1 MTYPL
6 LRSLARLLLSIFYR
20 RLEIVGLERVPPTG
34 PLVVVAN
41 HQNALVDGA
50 LLVAAIPRRLVPVAK
65 APLFTH
71 PIAGP
76 LLRLVGAIPVHRR
89 QDAPGETDPARNA
102 EMFAEAAATLRRGAG
117 ILILPEGVSQPEPTL
132 MPLRTGVARLV
143 LGAERSAVTPLGIT
157 ILPVGLVFDR
167 PGTFRDG
174 SALVLIGDP
183 VPTASALARVE
194 QDPEGAVRDL
204 TDRVAAALRALMVE
218 AHDRETLRLLDIA
231 ETLWREGAG
240 ELGSDSVA
248 ERAAWKRQTLRA
260 ARYLAAHAPAR
271 LAAVRLALRDYA
283 DDHEAVDV
291 QAESYR
297 PASAIRYVV
306 REGLSLALGLPLA
319 VWGLVNHVV
328 PYQLTAVA
336 GRALRPEPD
345 IEATYKLGV
354 GLLLYPLAWG
364 AEGWLVWRVM
374 GALGLAVFIVSLF
387 PTGFFA
393 LAWQERLARVRRDVR
408 AFVRFVRDR
417 DLHRRLVDRR
427 RALAH
432 ELRALADLVPEEILT
447 GRNAP

>member
-1 MTYPL
+1 MIYRL

-20 RLEIVGLERVPPTG
+20 RIEIVGLDRVPSAG

-50 LLVAAIPRRLVPVAK
+50 LLVAALPRRLVPVAK
-65 APLFTH
+65 APLFSH
-71 PIAGP
+71 PVAGP

-89 QDAPGETDPARNA
+89 QDAPGATDPARNA
-102 EMFAEAAATLRRGAG
+102 EMFADAAATLRRSNS
-117 ILILPEGVSQPEPTL
+117 ILIFPEGVSQPEPTL
-132 MPLRTGVARLV
+132 MPLRTGVARMV
-143 LGAERSAVTPLGIT
+143 LGAERRAGTPLGIT
-157 ILPVGLVFDR
+157 LVPVGLVFDR

-174 SALVLIGDP
+174 SALVLIGEP

-204 TDRVAAALRALMVE
+204 TELVAAALRDLMID

-231 ETLWREGAG
+231 ETLWRDDSEVVSG
-240 ELGSDSVA
+240 SVA

-260 ARYLAAHAPAR
+260 ARYLAVHTPTR

-283 DDHEAVDV
+283 DDLEVVDV

-297 PASAIRYVV
+297 PASVVRYVI

-319 VWGLVNHVV
+319 LWGLVNHVV

-336 GRALRPEPD
+336 VRALRPEPD
-345 IEATYKLGV
+345 TEATYKLGV
-354 GLLLYPLAWG
+354 GLFLYPVAWG
-364 AEGWLVWRVM
+364 AAGWLVWRVM
-374 GALGLAVFIVSLF
+374 GPLGLAVFIVSLL

-393 LAWQERLARVRRDVR
+393 LAWQERLARVRRDAR

-417 DLHRRLVDRR
+417 DLHRRLVERR
-427 RALAH
+427 RALVH
-432 ELRALADLVPEEILT
+432 ELRALADLVPEEIFT

>member
-1 MTYPL
+1 MIYRL

-20 RLEIVGLERVPPTG
+20 RVEIVGLERVPPTG

-89 QDAPGETDPARNA
+89 QDAVEAANPERNA

-117 ILILPEGVSQPEPTL
+117 ILIFPEGVSQPEPTL
-132 MPLRTGVARLV
+132 MPLRTGVARMV
-143 LGAERSAVTPLGIT
+143 LGAERSAGTRLGIT
-157 ILPVGLVFDR
+157 LVPVGLVFDQ

-174 SALVLIGDP
+174 SALVLIGEP
-183 VPTASALARVE
+183 VPTASALARVAH
-194 QDPEGAVRDL
+194 DPEGAVRDL
-204 TDRVAAALRALMVE
+204 TDRVAAALRDLMVE

-231 ETLWREGAG
+231 ETLWRENSEVVSG
-240 ELGSDSVA
+240 SVA

-260 ARYLAAHAPAR
+260 ARDLAVHAPAR

-283 DDHEAVDV
+283 EDLEAVDV
-291 QAESYR
+291 RAESYR
-297 PASAIRYVV
+297 PAFVIRYVI
-306 REGLSLALGLPLA
+306 RESLSLALGLPLA

-336 GRALRPEPD
+336 VRALRPEPD
-345 IEATYKLGV
+345 TEATYKLGF
-354 GLLLYPLAWG
+354 GLFLYPLAWG
-364 AEGWLVWRVM
+364 AEGWLAWRLM
-374 GALGLAVFIVSLF
+374 GPLGVAVFLVSLL

-393 LAWQERLARVRRDVR
+393 LAWQERLARVRRDVL

-427 RALAH
+427 HALVH
-432 ELRALADLVPEEILT
+432 ELRALADLVPEEILA
-447 GRNAP
+447 GRSAP